1 MACNLF
7 LSIDPK
13 TFIHPSNMPVFK
25 KYLRSNGRV
34 LVKSAIRASPFFLL
48 DGLLVCLDVMRGTG
62 HKFFR
67 SFLT

>member
-7 LSIDPK
+7 LSIDPQ

-34 LVKSAIRASPFFLL
+34 LVKSAIRASPFFY
-48 DGLLVCLDVMRGTG
+48 
-62 HKFFR
+62 
-67 SFLT
+67 